1 VLHGPFVRVLSFR
14 CSHDV
19 QSDTHEVPSRTHGEE
34 QRERDRQSAFELM
47 SETTK
52 QVLHVT
58 QKVKQISSNNIDRNG
73 KHAIRKTTPIAPE
86 RPLMIE

>member
-1 VLHGPFVRVLSFR
+1 MGLSSEFYA
-14 CSHDV
+14 SDV
-19 QSDTHEVPSRTHGEE
+19 HMMCRAIRTRY
-34 QRERDRQSAFELM
+34 QVARMAKSRERDRQSAFELM